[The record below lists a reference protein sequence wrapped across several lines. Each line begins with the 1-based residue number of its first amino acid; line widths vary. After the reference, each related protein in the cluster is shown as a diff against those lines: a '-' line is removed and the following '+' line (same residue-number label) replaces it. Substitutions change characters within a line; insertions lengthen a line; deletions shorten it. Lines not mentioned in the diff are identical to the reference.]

1 MRTAIKGRGVGAP
14 QVGSRLRCA
23 QRQAGVGAAAR
34 GRVAHAPR
42 LLRLPVAPP
51 RATAGPSPRRH
62 LSHAASPGAGGLH
75 LHVRFRHYLPTRTIH
90 RLCIPI
96 PLRLCLTVPSFV
108 HGLGMYISVLG
119 LVYIFLALCVS
130 DRVSCL
136 LDAVHEHCP
145 PCRCC
150 SQNATVART
159 MCLLRCLNQ
168 HSLVRSVLFI
178 LLAPWFQYQC

>member
-1 MRTAIKGRGVGAP
+1 VLRGSAHASGVRNVRRGWERRP
-14 QVGSRLRCA
+14 EDGSRTLLDSSTCLLHR
-23 QRQAGVGAAAR
+23 R
-34 GRVAHAPR
+34 G
-42 LLRLPVAPP
+42 
-51 RATAGPSPRRH
+51 PRRARH
-62 LSHAASPGAGGLH
+62 RVVISHAASPGVGG

-136 LDAVHEHCP
+136 LDAVHEQCP

-159 MCLLRCLNQ
+159 MCLLHCLNQ
-168 HSLVRSVLFI
+168 HL
-178 LLAPWFQYQC
+178 PWFV